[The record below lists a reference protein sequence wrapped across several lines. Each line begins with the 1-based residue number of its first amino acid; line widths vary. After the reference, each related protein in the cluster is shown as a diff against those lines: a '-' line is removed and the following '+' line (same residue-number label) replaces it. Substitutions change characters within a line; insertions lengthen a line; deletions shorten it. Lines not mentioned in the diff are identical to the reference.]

1 MAGEGAAEHERRDDL
16 RSMQMRREREARP
29 CGGRNARMT
38 RQAGDYKKGSER
50 THGDRTAKRFRATVE
65 YDGTEFSGFQL
76 QAGSRT
82 VQGELEAALTRLSG
96 GIRQPVM
103 GAGRTD
109 AGVHASGQ
117 VIAFTYPG
125 SLSVEGLMDALNGNL
140 PPDVAIRD
148 LRRAPAGFNP
158 RYAARYREYR
168 YSVWNGPR
176 SPLRERT
183 ALRVRADLDLAAMA
197 EAATALEGRHDFS
210 AFGGPDPQPV
220 RTVHRIRV
228 RRTGSLV
235 TIDVRAD
242 AFLRGM
248 VRRLVAALLAV
259 GMGRLE
265 ASAMG
270 SLLSAGTPALE
281 GAAAPAKGLCLRR
294 VALGRRE
301 WQSGNEG
308 KDTNGNDTGYED

>member
-1 MAGEGAAEHERRDDL
+1 MPERA
-16 RSMQMRREREARP
+16 RR
-29 CGGRNARMT
+29 G
-38 RQAGDYKKGSER
+38 
-50 THGDRTAKRFRATVE
+50 RTAQRFRATVE
-65 YDGTEFSGFQL
+65 YDGTEFAGFQA
-76 QAGSRT
+76 QPNART
-82 VQGELEAALTRLSG
+82 VQGELEAALARLSG

-109 AGVHASGQ
+109 AGVHATGQ

-125 SLSVEGLMDALNGNL
+125 GLSVEDLTVALNGNL

-158 RYAARYREYR
+158 RYAARYRDYR
-168 YSVWNGPR
+168 YSIWNGPR

-183 ALRVRADLDLAAMA
+183 AHWVRADLDLAAMA
-197 EAATALEGRHDFS
+197 RAATALEGRHDFS
-210 AFGGPDPQPV
+210 AFGGADPQPV

-248 VRRLVAALLAV
+248 VRRIVGVLLAV
-259 GMGRLE
+259 GMGKLE

-270 SLLSAGTPALE
+270 SLLTAGTPALE
-281 GAAAPAKGLCLRR
+281 GVAAPAKGLCLRR
-294 VALGRRE
+294 VVLGRRE
-301 WQSGNEG
+301 WRTENDD
-308 KDTNGNDTGYED
+308 KDTNENDTGHED